1 MAKRASP
8 EGILGWLSDFL
19 AHNKGLPVFLGVGL
33 VLISLVLNCFPGLE
47 EGSGVLSWLVRSD
60 LLLHLGAIIA
70 LIGILIGDAL

>member
-1 MAKRASP
+1 MKRISR
-8 EGILGWLSDFL
+8 EDILGWISDLL

-33 VLISLVLNCFPGLE
+33 ILISLVLNCFSGLE
-47 EGSGVLSWLVRSD
+47 GGQGVLSWLVRSD